1 MWHWSQAPTQIHGR
15 GRVKGRNKKHA
26 SLLADSLSLLLKGA
40 MRHITNTQ
48 GDNMK
53 DDKTMNELM
62 KALTEYLKAKTAES
76 KIDNEFS
83 RRILFDDNEVTC
95 IEDGSWPT
103 QFEEDWG

>member
-1 MWHWSQAPTQIHGR
+1 MGEVESR
-15 GRVKGRNKKHA
+15 GNKKHA

-40 MRHITNTQ
+40 LRHITHAQ

-76 KIDNEFS
+76 KTDNEFS
-83 RRILFDDNEVTC
+83 RRILFDDEEVT
-95 IEDGSWPT
+95 
-103 QFEEDWG
+103 

>member
-1 MWHWSQAPTQIHGR
+1 MGEVESRGAIRSMRVYSQTPSPSYSRRYAPH
-15 GRVKGRNKKHA
+15 
-26 SLLADSLSLLLKGA
+26 
-40 MRHITNTQ
+40 NTYT

-53 DDKTMNELM
+53 DDKTMTELM

-83 RRILFDDNEVTC
+83 RRVLFDDNEVTC